1 MRDADVAAGVFKY
14 NDADAAGKPKPQPCY
29 PEPHFA
35 QFVVKRREEEGRAR
49 RRQRTLW
56 LTPVIVF
63 AVAVLM
69 NWLGVTIVDDLLD
82 GVLRRR
88 HAH

>member
-1 MRDADVAAGVFKY
+1 M
-14 NDADAAGKPKPQPCY
+14 
-29 PEPHFA
+29 
-35 QFVVKRREEEGRAR
+35 VKRREEESRAR

-56 LTPVIVF
+56 LTPVIVL

-69 NWLGVTIVDDLLD
+69 NWLGITIVDEVLD

>member
-1 MRDADVAAGVFKY
+1 MRDADVAAAVFKY
-14 NDADAAGKPKPQPCY
+14 NDADAPGQPQPQPCY

-35 QFVVKRREEEGRAR
+35 QFVVKRR

-56 LTPVIVF
+56 LTPVIVL
-63 AVAVLM
+63 AVAMLM
-69 NWLGVTIVDDLLD
+69 HWLGITIVDEVLD